1 MLNTV
6 TPLDAAAPAIAPG
19 PQRPQTLWVRLPSRD
34 DPAVRRIE
42 LILTMFPGEQP
53 LVLYF
58 TDTKKRLGARCV
70 IHDALVRELREMLG
84 DENVVVK

>member
-19 PQRPQTLWVRLPSRD
+19 QQRPQTLWVRLPSRD

-58 TDTKKRLGARCV
+58 TDTKKRLGAHCV